1 MTNDPLDLW
10 PADLAVEPLTPVV
23 ILRLQAD
30 RLKERTEG
38 RLFAEVVTTQQWV
51 ETGNQMHDYHR
62 FEIVA
67 PALHSYRYQLF
78 TCKHDHEFIYPV
90 YVNDYPGAGDAKVTA
105 NNQGELTEAIREIL
119 RSKRTTAVLQSL
131 LARIR
136 EANEVVPA

>member
-1 MTNDPLDLW
+1 MGNDPLDLW
-10 PADLAVEPLTPVV
+10 PADLAVEPLTPAV

-38 RLFAEVVTTQQWV
+38 RLFAEVVTTQQWA
-51 ETGNQMHDYHR
+51 ETGNESQDYHR

-67 PALHSYRYQLF
+67 PALHGYRHQLF
-78 TCKHDHEFIYPV
+78 NCTHDHEFVYPV
-90 YVNDYPGAGDAKVTA
+90 SVNTGDTKTTA
-105 NNQGELTEAIREIL
+105 NNQGELTEVIREIL

-136 EANEVVPA
+136 EVNEAVPA